1 MQVLEK
7 KYGFWTATAMVV
19 GIVIGSG
26 VFFKADDVLIAA
38 GGSLPTALRLPWSG
52 PPADGICGHLLP
64 GNPQRHH
71 HGQCPGHVFHR
82 VTRPGPQSGDFQSGQ
97 PENRRHSQFRD
108 SGVLPVRL
116 VDDCLVRECSGL
128 VGQIHGY
135 SISELPIAFLY
146 VIYIAFCIWVM
157 REYRDLGPFSRF
169 LAPLLAATES
179 VYITWGAIQKD
190 MFIHF
195 VIITAAI
202 MMSGLPF
209 MQAKQRAPRVRAEI
223 AVTCRY
229 NRLDGPERKTD

>member
-1 MQVLEK
+1 MVISCLGTLNGLIMGSARGMFSIASRDLGPKAEIFK
-7 KYGFWTATAMVV
+7 VVNRKTGATLNSAILGFCLSALWM
-19 GIVIGSG
+19 IV
-26 VFFKADDVLIAA
+26 
-38 GGSLPTALRLPWSG
+38 W
-52 PPADGICGHLLP
+52 CGNVQ
-64 GNPQRHH
+64 GWW
-71 HGQCPGHVFHR
+71 GKFM
-82 VTRPGPQSGDFQSGQ
+82 D
-97 PENRRHSQFRD
+97 
-108 SGVLPVRL
+108 
-116 VDDCLVRECSGL
+116 
-128 VGQIHGY
+128 
-135 SISELPIAFLY
+135 ISELPIAFLY

-223 AVTCRY
+223 AATCRY

>member
-7 KYGFWTATAMVV
+7 KYGFWSATAMVV

-64 GNPQRHH
+64 GNPQRPH

-135 SISELPIAFLY
+135 FRVANCIFVRHLYRVLHLGHEGIS
-146 VIYIAFCIWVM
+146 
-157 REYRDLGPFSRF
+157 
-169 LAPLLAATES
+169 
-179 VYITWGAIQKD
+179 
-190 MFIHF
+190 
-195 VIITAAI
+195 
-202 MMSGLPF
+202 
-209 MQAKQRAPRVRAEI
+209 
-223 AVTCRY
+223 
-229 NRLDGPERKTD
+229 